1 MTYYLRFPTKQIAM
15 QLLEEAGFLDKDK
28 KIIYCTHN
36 YSIDIV
42 NTIVENGQYNE
53 EGNTII
59 QPITLSGWHIN
70 YIGELPSNWEQY
82 LVTPET
88 PVRVFF
94 LD

>member
-1 MTYYLRFPTKQIAM
+1 MTYYLKFPTKQIAM
-15 QLLEEAGFLDKDK
+15 QLLEEAGFLDEDK
-28 KIIYCTHN
+28 NIIFCTHN

-42 NTIVENGQYNE
+42 NTIVENGQYDE

-59 QPITLSGWHIN
+59 QPVKLNGWHIN

-94 LD
+94 

>member
-1 MTYYLRFPTKQIAM
+1 M

-42 NTIVENGQYNE
+42 NTIVENGQYDE
-53 EGNTII
+53 EGNTIT
-59 QPITLSGWHIN
+59 QPTTLPGWHIN

-82 LVTPET
+82 LVIPET